1 MLNWLKPLWRRAS
14 CAAVAFLLGAGS
26 GFAQDMGPERASAL
40 LAEKNSD
47 LTVLDVR
54 TPEEF
59 RQGHLRGARNM
70 NYFASGF
77 DREVAALD
85 PERPVLIYCRSGVR
99 SASAVKTLKKAGIK
113 KIYNLLGGILAWKG
127 ADLPLEK

>member
-1 MLNWLKPLWRRAS
+1 MLNWLKPVWRRYT

-26 GFAQDMGPERASAL
+26 GFAQDIGPERASAL
-40 LAEKNSD
+40 LAEKKAD

-59 RQGHLRGARNM
+59 RQGRLRGARNI

-77 DREVAALD
+77 DGEVAALN

-99 SASAVKTLKKAGIK
+99 SASAVKVLKKAGIK
-113 KIYNLLGGILAWKG
+113 KVYNLLGGILAWEG
-127 ADLPLEK
+127 ANLPVEK